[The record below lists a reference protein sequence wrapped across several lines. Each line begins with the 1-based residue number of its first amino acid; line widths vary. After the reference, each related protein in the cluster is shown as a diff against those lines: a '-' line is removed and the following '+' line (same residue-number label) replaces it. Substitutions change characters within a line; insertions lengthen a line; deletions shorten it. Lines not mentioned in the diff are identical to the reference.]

1 MDFYL
6 VLRKMN
12 YISKYK
18 FINTIVLI
26 KMENIRKIFLE
37 KIESYTD
44 TFNNLSNRLINT
56 NVIADTLLALL
67 KINPSYTRTNTKKF
81 LSHYMVYYFP
91 NEVVGETNP
100 IAERLIKASKNL
112 YNTHLK
118 NEYSSLE
125 FVNALNDYTISFTE
139 WQRFD
144 KEKLAGTYRDAY
156 RLLSEIK
163 VSSPIEIQEPIE
175 KLENTLNKHTS
186 QIFGKNAQ
194 KILEVNKDILHKDIL
209 RLEKFVYDSLHN
221 IYWQDMTKQLEE
233 NSFENLCTVIED
245 VKNCMLSLCQKNQT
259 KRDEIETCLDVAFL
273 KNVLNVGM
281 AQKQVKCLLK
291 YCLTFLREYGQP
303 CYDSE
308 IDELTKTTDLLY
320 TSELTNTIEL
330 LVNIIREIA
339 SRINVLIEVVHEFER
354 S

>member
-1 MDFYL
+1 
-6 VLRKMN
+6 
-12 YISKYK
+12 
-18 FINTIVLI
+18 
-26 KMENIRKIFLE
+26 MENIFLE
-37 KIESYTD
+37 KIQPYTD
-44 TFNNLSNRLINT
+44 SFNNLSTRLINT
-56 NVIADTLLALL
+56 NVIGETLLALQKL
-67 KINPSYTRTNTKKF
+67 NPSYTRTNTKQF
-81 LSHYMVYYFP
+81 LSHYIVYYFP
-91 NEVVGETNP
+91 NEVFGETNS
-100 IAERLIKASKNL
+100 ITERLIKASQNL

-118 NEYSSLE
+118 NESSSIE
-125 FVNALNDYTISFTE
+125 FVNALNDYMISFTE

-194 KILEVNKDILHKDIL
+194 KILEIDNEETLRKETLRKEIL
-209 RLEKFVYDSLHN
+209 RVEKFVYDSLHDL
-221 IYWQDMTKQLEE
+221 YWQDITKQLEE
-233 NSFENLCTVIED
+233 NCFDNLCTVIED
-245 VKNCMLSLCQKNQT
+245 VKVCMLSLCQKNQK
-259 KRDEIETCLDVAFL
+259 KRDEIEACLDVAFL

-291 YCLTFLREYGQP
+291 YCFTFLREYGQP
-303 CYDSE
+303 CHDSE

-320 TSELTNTIEL
+320 TPEITNTIQL

-339 SRINVLIEVVHEFER
+339 SRINVLVAVVNEFR
-354 S
+354 CI

>member
-1 MDFYL
+1 
-6 VLRKMN
+6 
-12 YISKYK
+12 
-18 FINTIVLI
+18 
-26 KMENIRKIFLE
+26 MENIRKIFLE
-37 KIESYTD
+37 KIQPYTD
-44 TFNNLSNRLINT
+44 SFNNLSTRLINT
-56 NVIADTLLALL
+56 NVIGETLLALQKL
-67 KINPSYTRTNTKKF
+67 NPSYTRANTKQF
-81 LSHYMVYYFP
+81 LSHYIVYYFP
-91 NEVVGETNP
+91 NEVVGERNSITEP
-100 IAERLIKASKNL
+100 LIKASQNL
-112 YNTHLK
+112 YSVFN
-118 NEYSSLE
+118 NEPLE

-194 KILEVNKDILHKDIL
+194 KILEIDNEETL
-209 RLEKFVYDSLHN
+209 RKETLRKETLRVEKFVYDSLHDL
-221 IYWQDMTKQLEE
+221 YWQDITKQLEE
-233 NSFENLCTVIED
+233 NCFENLCTVIED
-245 VKNCMLSLCQKNQT
+245 VKVCMLSLCQKNQR
-259 KRDEIETCLDVAFL
+259 KRDEIEACLDVAFL

-303 CYDSE
+303 CHDSE
-308 IDELTKTTDLLY
+308 MDELTKTTDLLY
-320 TSELTNTIEL
+320 TPEITNTIQL

-339 SRINVLIEVVHEFER
+339 SRINVLVAVVDEFR
-354 S
+354 CI